1 MVGMSV
7 DVAFAEDDEDE
18 DADND
23 DDGAGKVVWTLVV
36 DALELS
42 LVLAC
47 RTASPDEE
55 SAASVNGGDGSFCSG
70 NSVAELLPPPKLSL
84 IFSPSFLCSVLL
96 S

>member
-18 DADND
+18 DA
-23 DDGAGKVVWTLVV
+23 GRIVWTLVV

-55 SAASVNGGDGSFCSG
+55 SAASVNGGDGSFCSD
-70 NSVAELLPPPKLSL
+70 NSVAELLLPPKLSL